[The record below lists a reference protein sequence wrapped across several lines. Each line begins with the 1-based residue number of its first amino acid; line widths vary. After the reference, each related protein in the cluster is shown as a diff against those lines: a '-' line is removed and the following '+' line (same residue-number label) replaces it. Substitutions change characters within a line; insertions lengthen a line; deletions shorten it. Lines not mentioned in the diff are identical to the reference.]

1 MPTPTIFRPKLF
13 TTLRGYTLAQLG
25 RDCSA
30 GVTVGLIA
38 IPLAIAFGIASIPES
53 VAAEAGLSPPAIGLF
68 TAVVAGLLVSI
79 LGGTR
84 ISIGGPTGAFVVI
97 VYAVAAKH
105 GYDGLVLATILA
117 GFILI
122 LLGLLRL
129 GGLIRFIPYPVTTG
143 FTSGIAVII
152 AASQLKDF
160 LGLDMPTPPASF
172 IPKLGAIGEH
182 LSTINPASCAIGA
195 GAAAT
200 LVILPKITRRIPA
213 PIVAIVGATLV
224 AKLLHLPVES
234 IGDRYGA
241 IPTGL
246 PMPRLPEFS
255 FEMVPELVQPAITI
269 AVLAAIE
276 SLLCAVVADG
286 MIGSRHRPN
295 TELIAQGV
303 ANIAAPLCGGMPATS
318 AIARTAA
325 NAQSG
330 GRSPIA
336 GVVHALTVLVVILAL
351 GRYASEIPLAALA
364 GVLMIVAWRMSE
376 LHRFAWLLR
385 GPRQDAAVLLVTFA
399 LTVLADLTVAV
410 QVGMLLAALLFIKR
424 MADVSGVA
432 PARAMADSAS
442 DPDLDAQPRPP
453 SDVEVYRLDGP
464 FFFGAAWKLR
474 DALDLVRRAP
484 RVLILDLESV
494 PAIDATGLHALAEIH
509 RSSTASGAAVL
520 FAGVHA
526 QPLDAM
532 VRSGLLDRF
541 GESSFHPDLPAA
553 LRAANR

>member
-1 MPTPTIFRPKLF
+1 MPTSTIFRPKLF

-53 VAAEAGLSPPAIGLF
+53 VASDAGLSPPAIGLF

-122 LLGLLRL
+122 LLGVLRL

-160 LGLDMPTPPASF
+160 LGLDMPTPPVSF

-182 LSTINPASCAIGA
+182 LSTVSPASCAIGV

-213 PIVAIVGATLV
+213 PIVAIVGATLI

-269 AVLAAIE
+269 AVLCAIE

-330 GRSPIA
+330 GRTPIA
-336 GVVHALTVLVVILAL
+336 GIVHALTVLVVILAL

-364 GVLMIVAWRMSE
+364 GVLMVVAWRMSE
-376 LHRFAWLLR
+376 LHRFGWLLK

-432 PARAMADSAS
+432 AAGMADTTA
-442 DPDLDAQPRPP
+442 DPDLGAGSALPP
-453 SDVEVYRLDGP
+453 GVEVYTIDGP
-464 FFFGAAWKLR
+464 FFFGAAYKLR
-474 DALDLVRRAP
+474 DALDLVRRTP
-484 RVLILDLESV
+484 RVLILDMEAV
-494 PAIDATGLHALAEIH
+494 PAIDATGLHALEEIH
-509 RSSTASGAAVL
+509 RSARAHGARVL
-520 FAGVHA
+520 FAGAHA

-541 GESSFHPDLPAA
+541 GEDSFHPGRASA
-553 LRAANR
+553 LREAAS